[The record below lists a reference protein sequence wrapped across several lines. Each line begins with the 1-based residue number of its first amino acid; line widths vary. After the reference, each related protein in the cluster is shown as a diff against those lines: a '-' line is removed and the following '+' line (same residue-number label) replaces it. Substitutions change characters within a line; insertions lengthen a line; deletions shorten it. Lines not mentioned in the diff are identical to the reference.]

1 MEVKL
6 KEAVLSMPFVWE
18 ASAYDA
24 DQDEKYSAH
33 FIIEKGSENEKV
45 MHAALMAEG
54 EKLWK
59 QNAVAKLKAIQATGK
74 LWCLRDGDGKTDE
87 EGNVLAGYAGRL
99 FVSAK
104 NTIRP
109 LLIDGARAPLTRD
122 DDKLY
127 PGAIV
132 NARVEVRVG
141 DRPSSQAWAYL
152 KGIQFV
158 RDGTRLG
165 GGAPATVEDFDE
177 IKPAATSGEKPSAEA
192 LFKF

>member
-1 MEVKL
+1 MDVRL
-6 KEAVLSMPFVWE
+6 KEAVISMPFVWE

-24 DQDEKYSAH
+24 EGDAKFSAH
-33 FIIEKGSENEKV
+33 LIIERGSENEKV
-45 MHAALMAEG
+45 MLAALKTEA

-59 QNAVAKLKAIQATGK
+59 QNAAAKLKAIMAAGK
-74 LWCLRDGDGKTDE
+74 LWCLRDGDGKTDK
-87 EGNVLAGYAGRL
+87 EGNVLAGYAGKL
-99 FVSAK
+99 YVSAK

-109 LLIDGARAPLTRD
+109 LLLNADRSPVVRE

-132 NARVEVRVG
+132 HAIVDVRVNN
-141 DRPSSQAWAYL
+141 RPSDQAYAYL

-165 GGAPATVEDFDE
+165 GGAPATVEDFEE
-177 IKPAATSGEKPSAEA
+177 IVPAKSADKVA
-192 LFKF
+192 SADSLFKF